1 MIGGKAHANHVIDIS
16 RQIVTDIDIIE
27 TANIDAINAWDI
39 IPTTCRSKRNA
50 FMCVNCGKT
59 TPMLRG
65 AGSRGS
71 GPHLTSNRSKI
82 TR

>member
-39 IPTTCRSKRNA
+39 IPDILQKQFLA
-50 FMCVNCGKT
+50 IAVG
-59 TPMLRG
+59 LE
-65 AGSRGS
+65 
-71 GPHLTSNRSKI
+71 LTDPAPLPKMN
-82 TR
+82 